1 MQTIPGW
8 RGGRI
13 KAFIDGVEFEHS
25 AQDQVHGLAALKFI
39 HEHIAV
45 MPDVHMGTGASV
57 GTVIPT
63 DGALIPAAVGVDIGC
78 GMMALQTS
86 LMAHDLPDSLAGL
99 RLSIEAAVPHGRSDN
114 GGVNDTGA
122 WGDDVPVRIVN
133 HFGSKDNKSLFAR
146 LTKLVEKTPEL
157 ERSAARAAHQFGT
170 LGGGN
175 HFIEIC
181 LDEAGSVWVMLHS
194 GSRGIGNRIGSVF
207 IEKAKKLTGGNLAN
221 KDLAWLKDGTQEFAD
236 YVEAMLWAQDYAR
249 ENRNAM
255 MDGVIAVLRAK
266 LPPFTFIREAVN
278 CHHNFAQKEN
288 HFGKNVWIARKGAV
302 SAYEGQL
309 GIIPGSMGARSYIVR
324 GKGNADSFC
333 SCSHGAGRRMSRGE
347 AKRVISVEDHVLATE
362 GVECRKDA
370 SMLDESPAA
379 YKDIDAVMA
388 AQKDLVEVVA
398 ILKQILCVKG

>member
-1 MQTIPGW
+1 
-8 RGGRI
+8 
-13 KAFIDGVEFEHS
+13 
-25 AQDQVHGLAALKFI
+25 
-39 HEHIAV
+39 
-45 MPDVHMGTGASV
+45 
-57 GTVIPT
+57 
-63 DGALIPAAVGVDIGC
+63 
-78 GMMALQTS
+78 
-86 LMAHDLPDSLAGL
+86 
-99 RLSIEAAVPHGRSDN
+99 
-114 GGVNDTGA
+114 
-122 WGDDVPVRIVN
+122 
-133 HFGSKDNKSLFAR
+133 
-146 LTKLVEKTPEL
+146 VEKTPEL

-194 GSRGIGNRIGSVF
+194 GSRGIGNRIGSIF

-324 GKGNADSFC
+324 GKGNPDSFC